1 MRKPRRT
8 VALASLFAL
17 VAAVSVLGLFSSAQ
31 AAPPDPNTVG
41 FDTVSN
47 IALNGASGTTL
58 TVAPGADVSIS
69 ADWSDSHPSY
79 CLGCIDFLAVG
90 FVGQDPQAGCLENDG
105 YTGDSGSATVG
116 LGDAPTAPGTY
127 DIVAE
132 YELQYV
138 CGGGWDPSG
147 ASGVVI
153 AEIRVAAPPS
163 ATITSPADDQ
173 TYNLGAHVT
182 TDFSCADPT
191 GPGIA
196 SCLDSN
202 GDASSGTLD
211 TSGAG
216 TFAYSVTATS
226 TDGQATTATIHY
238 RVLGPPTATITS
250 PADEQTFAV
259 GQPVATGFGCVDA
272 TNGPGIASCLDSNG
286 DTSPGTLDTSTT
298 GTFAYSVTA
307 TSTDGQATT
316 TTIHYKVAAPPT
328 ATITSPA
335 DDQTYNLGADVT
347 TDFSCADPTGPGI
360 GSCLDSNGRASPGTL
375 DTSGAGTFAY
385 SVTAT
390 STDRQT
396 TTATIHYTVLG
407 PPTATITSPADEQT
421 FAVGQPVATGF
432 GCVDATNGPGIASC
446 LDSNGDTSPGT
457 LDTSTTGTF
466 AYSVTATSTDG
477 QATTTTIHYKVAA
490 PPTATIT
497 SPADDQTYNLGADVT
512 TDFSCADPTGP
523 GIGSCLDS
531 NASASPGT
539 LDTSAA
545 GTFAYTVTAT
555 STDRQTTTATI
566 HYTVLGPP
574 TATITSPADK
584 QTYAIG
590 QHAATTFVC
599 ADPTGPGIATCLDS
613 NGSTS
618 PGTLDTSTT
627 GTFAYNVTA
636 TSTDGQTT
644 TATIHYTVSGPP
656 TATITSPAG
665 GEIYA
670 IGQHVTTTFACA
682 DPTGPGIATCLDSN
696 GSASP
701 GVLDTT
707 TAGTFAYTV
716 TATSTDGQAA
726 TATIHYTVAGPPTAT
741 IASPAGGEIYAIG
754 QHVTTTFACADPT
767 GPGIAT
773 CLDSNGSASPGVLD
787 TTTAGTFAYTVTATS
802 TDGQAATATIH
813 YTVAGPPTATITSPA
828 DDQTYNL
835 GEHAP
840 TTFVCADPTG
850 PGIASCVDSNA
861 GASPGA
867 LDTSAAGTF
876 AYSVTATSTDGQ
888 AAIATIHYTVVGAPT
903 ATIASPADDQTYALG
918 QHVAT
923 AFACADAANGP
934 GIATCVDSNGSAS
947 PGVLDTST
955 AGTFAYNV
963 TATSTDR
970 QTTTATIHYTVA
982 GPPTAT
988 IASPADDQTYALGQD
1003 VTTTFSCADPA
1014 GPGIGTCLDSNASA
1028 SPGTLDTSTAG
1039 TFAYSVTATSTDGQ
1053 TTTATIHYTV
1063 AGPPTATIASPAD
1076 GESYNLGQKVT
1087 TAFTCT
1093 DPTGPG
1099 IATCLDSN
1107 GSASPGVLDT
1117 TTAGTFAYTVTATST
1132 DGQAATATIHY
1143 TVAGPPVG
1151 PPAAAP
1157 PPVLASSTDLSPV
1170 GGTVT
1175 IKLPGSSTFTS
1186 VSSTTNIPVGSTI
1199 DALSGTVSLTVAL
1212 PDGGSQTGEFYD
1224 GEFVFTQSEDG
1235 TEVETLAGSGF
1246 ADCPAPP
1253 NGKHGSAHDAAAKKK
1268 KPTAVIRQLWGNA
1281 HGKYTTKGRYGSAS
1295 VSGTVWVTEDL
1306 CDGTLIRA
1314 IKDNVIVVAFAHRH
1328 KKHDVRQ
1335 GHSFFIPAPGYS
1347 GSGTVT
1353 NAVDHAAS
1361 SQNASTGANPGEIH
1375 RTKRSSA

>member
-360 GSCLDSNGRASPGTL
+360 GSCLDSN
-375 DTSGAGTFAY
+375 
-385 SVTAT
+385 
-390 STDRQT
+390 
-396 TTATIHYTVLG
+396 
-407 PPTATITSPADEQT
+407 
-421 FAVGQPVATGF
+421 
-432 GCVDATNGPGIASC
+432 
-446 LDSNGDTSPGT
+446 
-457 LDTSTTGTF
+457 
-466 AYSVTATSTDG
+466 
-477 QATTTTIHYKVAA
+477 
-490 PPTATIT
+490 
-497 SPADDQTYNLGADVT
+497 
-512 TDFSCADPTGP
+512 
-523 GIGSCLDS
+523 
-531 NASASPGT
+531 ASASPGT

-682 DPTGPGIATCLDSN
+682 
-696 GSASP
+696 
-701 GVLDTT
+701 
-707 TAGTFAYTV
+707 
-716 TATSTDGQAA
+716 
-726 TATIHYTVAGPPTAT
+726 
-741 IASPAGGEIYAIG
+741 
-754 QHVTTTFACADPT
+754 
-767 GPGIAT
+767 
-773 CLDSNGSASPGVLD
+773 
-787 TTTAGTFAYTVTATS
+787 
-802 TDGQAATATIH
+802 
-813 YTVAGPPTATITSPA
+813 
-828 DDQTYNL
+828 
-835 GEHAP
+835 
-840 TTFVCADPTG
+840 
-850 PGIASCVDSNA
+850 
-861 GASPGA
+861 
-867 LDTSAAGTF
+867 
-876 AYSVTATSTDGQ
+876 
-888 AAIATIHYTVVGAPT
+888 
-903 ATIASPADDQTYALG
+903 
-918 QHVAT
+918 
-923 AFACADAANGP
+923 
-934 GIATCVDSNGSAS
+934 
-947 PGVLDTST
+947 
-955 AGTFAYNV
+955 
-963 TATSTDR
+963 
-970 QTTTATIHYTVA
+970 
-982 GPPTAT
+982 
-988 IASPADDQTYALGQD
+988 
-1003 VTTTFSCADPA
+1003 
-1014 GPGIGTCLDSNASA
+1014 
-1028 SPGTLDTSTAG
+1028 
-1039 TFAYSVTATSTDGQ
+1039 
-1053 TTTATIHYTV
+1053 
-1063 AGPPTATIASPAD
+1063 
-1076 GESYNLGQKVT
+1076 
-1087 TAFTCT
+1087 

>member
-741 IASPAGGEIYAIG
+741 I
-754 QHVTTTFACADPT
+754 
-767 GPGIAT
+767 
-773 CLDSNGSASPGVLD
+773 
-787 TTTAGTFAYTVTATS
+787 
-802 TDGQAATATIH
+802 
-813 YTVAGPPTATITSPA
+813 TSPA